1 MLKVL
6 TVINH
11 TVTDETLIPKWFS
24 FSPAGMNTLL
34 TLLLSLSQVEKPLLS
49 LYWSP
54 KNQVSLSPMV
64 FTIYTQTAH
73 LAVVKQ
79 TLPPRSAYLVEELF
93 AGGAGQDGELQL
105 RVHGCNANIYLPEKR
120 LTLKFRRTL
129 GALSCM
135 KEAKMKATAICVCC
149 RGQLGSLTTK

>member
-1 MLKVL
+1 MMLKVL
-6 TVINH
+6 AAFNQAVN
-11 TVTDETLIPKWFS
+11 DETLILKWFS

-64 FTIYTQTAH
+64 FTIYTQTTH
-73 LAVVKQ
+73 LAADKQ
-79 TLPPRSAYLVEELF
+79 TLLPWLAYLVKELF

-105 RVHGCNANIYLPEKR
+105 RVHGCYANIYLPEKR

-129 GALSCM
+129 GALSCL
-135 KEAKMKATAICVCC
+135 KEQRSMKATAIFEFVV
-149 RGQLGSLTTK
+149 GGNLVL